1 MSIREPKDRCLSP
14 EEAKRFYDRLGSRHD
29 WQDFYENPAINELV
43 AHAAFDSA
51 HSVCEFGCGTGALAA
66 RLLQDHLPADT
77 RYVGLHI
84 SSTMASP
91 ALNSIAH
98 KHYREGCWTRAPTE
112 EAFAHEIHN
121 GQLLYHHELHVHAA
135 WLRSWCEQAVSRK
148 AVQFPPKTPSGISN

>member
-14 EEAKRFYDRLGSRHD
+14 EEAKRFYDRLGSRQD

-98 KHYREGCWTRAPTE
+98 KHYREGVLDASAYRGSLCARDSQRPTLVPPRIACSRCLVALVVRAGGL
-112 EAFAHEIHN
+112 AKS
-121 GQLLYHHELHVHAA
+121 G
-135 WLRSWCEQAVSRK
+135 AVPAQDTKRN
-148 AVQFPPKTPSGISN
+148 Q